1 VSFSCQPLPE
11 LPEVVLVTPRL
22 LTDAR
27 GSFFESWH
35 ADKFAALGLDACF
48 VQDNQSNSAPR
59 VLRGLHYQ
67 LPPFA
72 QGKLVRVVAGE
83 IFDVAVD
90 IRRSSPTFGRWAAR
104 LLSAATHEML
114 WIPPG
119 FAHGFY
125 VTQGEAR
132 VVYKCTAP
140 YSPDHDR
147 VLRWDDP
154 RVAIEWPLGTD
165 APPALSAKD
174 AAAPGL
180 EAAELFA

>member
-1 VSFSCQPLPE
+1 VSFACQPLPG
-11 LPEVVLVTPRL
+11 LPEVLLVTPRL
-22 LTDAR
+22 LADAR
-27 GSFFESWH
+27 GVFFESWH
-35 ADKFAALGLDACF
+35 ADKFAALGLDAQF
-48 VQDNQSNSAPR
+48 VQDNQSNSAPG

-90 IRRSSPTFGRWAAR
+90 IRRSSPTFSRWAAR
-104 LLSAATHEML
+104 LLSADTNEML
-114 WIPPG
+114 WVPPG

-125 VTQGEAR
+125 VTRGDAR

-140 YSPDHDR
+140 HSPDHDR

-154 RVAIEWPLGTD
+154 RVAIEWPLAARGL
-165 APPALSAKD
+165 PVLSPKD

-180 EAAELFA
+180 DTAELFA